1 MTTILP
7 NRIDSADV
15 ALSTRGLVKRF
26 GSVTALDG
34 VDLRVPRGA
43 VYVLVGPN
51 GAGKSTALGVF
62 LGLLRPSEGGAEIL
76 GIDPHADGA
85 AARAQVGYVPESHS
99 WGHRWMRVERLIAFH
114 AAFYPA
120 WDAAY
125 AGTLMRRLDIQTKA
139 RFGKL
144 SKGQARRVQL
154 LLALAHRPPVLL
166 LDEPTDGLDPLIRD
180 ELLGILSEHLSETET
195 TVLIS
200 THRVHE
206 AEGMADHIGAIQH
219 GRLHAQMPLD
229 EARVKLRRYRAEIP
243 EGWSGAP
250 ELNGAVLRRAATP
263 REIRWTVWGNEEE
276 VSARLK
282 ANGAVIREIE
292 RLNLEET
299 ALALLTPQTSEA
311 R

>member
-7 NRIDSADV
+7 NRIDTADL
-15 ALSTRGLVKRF
+15 ALNTRGLVKRF
-26 GSVTALDG
+26 GSITALDG
-34 VDLRVPRGA
+34 VDLRIPRGA

-51 GAGKSTALGVF
+51 GAGKSTALGIF
-62 LGLLRPSEGGAEIL
+62 LGLLRPDEGEAEIL
-76 GIDPHADGA
+76 GFDPRTHGA
-85 AARAQVGYVPESHS
+85 AARARVGYVPEAHT
-99 WGHRWMRVERLIAFH
+99 WGHRWMRVERLIAYH
-114 AAFYPA
+114 ASFYPA
-120 WDAAY
+120 WDQAY
-125 AGTLMRRLDIQTKA
+125 ASDLIRRLDIQTKA

-154 LLALAHRPPVLL
+154 LLALAHRPPLLL

-206 AEGMADHIGAIQH
+206 AEGMADHIGALQH
-219 GRLHAQMPLD
+219 GRLYAQMPLD
-229 EARVKLRRYRAEIP
+229 EARLKLRRYRAEIP
-243 EGWSGAP
+243 EGWDGAP

-276 VSARLK
+276 VTGRLQAR
-282 ANGAVIREIE
+282 GAVIRDIE

-299 ALALLTPQTSEA
+299 ALALLTPQTSEG